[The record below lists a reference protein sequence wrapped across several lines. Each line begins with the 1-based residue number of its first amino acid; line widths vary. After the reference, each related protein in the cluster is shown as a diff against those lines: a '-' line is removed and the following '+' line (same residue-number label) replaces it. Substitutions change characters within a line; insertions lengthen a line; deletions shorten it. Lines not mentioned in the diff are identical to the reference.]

1 METKEIILQLITDV
15 GLNAKQFAESIGATP
30 TQIYDLQSGKI
41 KKITDRMADKIL
53 SRYNRYSRL
62 WLLTGEGPKYRD
74 LPYHEVSNLISESV
88 IERIKNV
95 IINKGLTEEE
105 FAHAINVPESA
116 LKEVF
121 LRGIQSDI
129 IVLVSII
136 KTYKDISAKWL
147 LTGLGDMGDYKVPVL
162 PKEIYYEKN
171 VDVYDYVKKNAKNIR
186 YSSVIK
192 QFSKYNLV
200 YEVSGDW
207 MLPDFKPGDMLALV
221 EVPENAPIMNGSPYV
236 IDTMSTGLIFRLIYQ
251 QEDGLLCRSFNDDR
265 FAPFSIA
272 RDDIYNIYRVI
283 GMLRTNV

>member
-1 METKEIILQLITDV
+1 M
-15 GLNAKQFAESIGATP
+15 
-30 TQIYDLQSGKI
+30 
-41 KKITDRMADKIL
+41 
-53 SRYNRYSRL
+53 
-62 WLLTGEGPKYRD
+62 
-74 LPYHEVSNLISESV
+74 
-88 IERIKNV
+88 
-95 IINKGLTEEE
+95 
-105 FAHAINVPESA
+105 
-116 LKEVF
+116 
-121 LRGIQSDI
+121 RGIQSDI
-129 IVLVSII
+129 IALVSII